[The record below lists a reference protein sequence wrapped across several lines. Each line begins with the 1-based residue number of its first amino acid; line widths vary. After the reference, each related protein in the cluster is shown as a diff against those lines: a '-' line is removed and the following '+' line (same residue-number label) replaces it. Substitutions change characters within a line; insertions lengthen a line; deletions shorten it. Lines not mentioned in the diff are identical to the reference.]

1 MYKLRKIS
9 AKIHDLKR
17 LYSVLLLTGPR
28 QTGKTTLCRELFS
41 THQWVLLDEEAI
53 LSMAR
58 AQPDLFLQNFPPP
71 VIYDEVQRATNLFL
85 SIKSNVDR
93 TKQKSG
99 ARFVLTGSQP
109 LTLMASVSDSLA
121 GRVGIV
127 EILPMTHSEIYG
139 NNGAEFSFQN
149 FVSSD
154 IPLGTKIQIGAPIQ
168 EVLFRGGFPDIGI
181 PELSPNWSDV
191 CIRFGNYVK
200 TYLHRD
206 LRDLKLVQDL
216 LSFEKFL
223 RRVAL
228 ASSSHQGP
236 SDWANDIGKPRST
249 VVSWLG
255 LLNASY
261 LTFEIPAFSA
271 KLGQRERKASKYHL
285 VDSGLMS
292 HLLAYQTP
300 DQILKSPM
308 VGAIFETYGLVA
320 FRAWAQ
326 RSGVTPVF
334 YHWRYDEKEEVDLLF
349 ELADGEVVA
358 VEFKLTAKPNAD
370 DISGIKAFQKRYP
383 KCRRG
388 IVVSCFETIC
398 YLDPGILNIPIS
410 AL

>member
-9 AKIHDLKR
+9 DKIHDLMR

-28 QTGKTTLCRELFS
+28 QTGKTTLCRELFPE
-41 THQWVLLDEEAI
+41 HQWVLLDEEAI
-53 LSMAR
+53 LSMAK

-85 SIKSNVDR
+85 AIKSNVDR
-93 TKQKSG
+93 SRQKSG

-109 LTLMASVSDSLA
+109 LTLMESASDSLA

-139 NNGAEFSFQN
+139 NNAAEFSFQT
-149 FVSSD
+149 FVSSE
-154 IPLGTKIQIGAPIQ
+154 IPLGSKFQIGAPIQ

-181 PELSPNWSDV
+181 AELSPKWSDV
-191 CIRFGNYVK
+191 STRFGNYVK

-228 ASSSHQGP
+228 ASASHQGP

-326 RSGVTPVF
+326 RSNVTPVF

-349 ELADGEVVA
+349 ELSDGEVIA

-370 DISGIKAFQKRYP
+370 DIEGIKSFQRRYP

-388 IVVSCFETIC
+388 VVVSCFETIC
-398 YLDPGILNIPIS
+398 YLDTGILNIPIS

>member
-1 MYKLRKIS
+1 L
-9 AKIHDLKR
+9 
-17 LYSVLLLTGPR
+17 VTGPR
-28 QTGKTTLCRELFS
+28 QTGKTTLCRELFP
-41 THQWVLLDEEAI
+41 THEWVLLDEAAI
-53 LSMAR
+53 LSMAK

-85 SIKSNVDR
+85 SIKNRVDR
-93 TKQKSG
+93 TREKSG

-121 GRVGIV
+121 GRIGIV

-139 NNGAEFSFQN
+139 NGKSDFTFQN
-149 FVSSD
+149 FVDSN
-154 IPLGTKIQIGAPIQ
+154 IPLGKKIEMGGPIQ
-168 EVLFRGGFPDIGI
+168 EILFRGGLPDIGI
-181 PELSPNWSDV
+181 AELSPKWSDV
-191 CIRFGNYVK
+191 ATRFGNYVK

-228 ASSSHQGP
+228 ASATHQGP

-249 VVSWLG
+249 VCSWLG

-271 KLGQRERKASKYHL
+271 KLGKRERKSSKYHL

-300 DQILKSPM
+300 EQILKSPL

-326 RSGVTPVF
+326 RSSISPVF

-349 ELADGEVVA
+349 ELHDGEVVA

-370 DISGIKAFQKRYP
+370 DLSGIKAFQKRFP
-383 KCRRG
+383 KCHRG
-388 IVVSCFETIC
+388 IVISCFETIC
-398 YLDPGILNIPIS
+398 YLEDNILNIPIS